1 MSFMVTNNIIRKK
14 KTINI
19 LSSIIAAI
27 FLSTIVSQSAFA
39 ASESQNSA
47 IGFQAG
53 LQDCRSGT
61 SNGING
67 HSNAGHH
74 SASYM
79 QGYNQGLASCNNSGG
94 TGGNVGTGTGGNVGT
109 GTGTGTGGTG
119 TGSSGTGS
127 SDWTLTVNLNQTQ
140 FGTSFATVDVQGPFG
155 YKDNQTTPTG
165 PSPSVTF
172 TIPGNAVP
180 DGYKFRLCVS
190 SDTVS
195 AIIPNC
201 PVFTHTSGNETV
213 TANIP
218 G

>member
-1 MSFMVTNNIIRKK
+1 MLFVVTNNTNQKEKIIQ
-14 KTINI
+14 I

-27 FLSTIVSQSAFA
+27 FLSTIVSQSAFS

-47 IGFQAG
+47 IGFQDG

-61 SNGING
+61 SNAINS

-79 QGYNQGLASCNNSGG
+79 QGYNQGLISCNNSGA
-94 TGGNVGTGTGGNVGT
+94 NVGTGAGGNVGT
-109 GTGTGTGGTG
+109 GTGTGAGGNVGTG
-119 TGSSGTGS
+119 AGGSN
-127 SDWTLTVNLNQTQ
+127 WTLTVNLNQTQ
-140 FGTSFATVDVQGPFG
+140 FGTSSATVEVQGPFG

-180 DGYKFRLCVS
+180 DGYNFRVCVGS
-190 SDTVS
+190 NTVS

-201 PVFTHTSGNETV
+201 PVFTHTSGDETV
-213 TANIP
+213 IANIP

>member
-1 MSFMVTNNIIRKK
+1 MVTNNIIRTK

-27 FLSTIVSQSAFA
+27 FLSTVVSQSAFA

-47 IGFQAG
+47 IGFQDG

-94 TGGNVGTGTGGNVGT
+94 TGGMLYWGNGTGGECWYGNGT
-109 GTGTGTGGTG
+109 GVM
-119 TGSSGTGS
+119 
-127 SDWTLTVNLNQTQ
+127 L
-140 FGTSFATVDVQGPFG
+140 
-155 YKDNQTTPTG
+155 
-165 PSPSVTF
+165 
-172 TIPGNAVP
+172 
-180 DGYKFRLCVS
+180 
-190 SDTVS
+190 
-195 AIIPNC
+195 
-201 PVFTHTSGNETV
+201 
-213 TANIP
+213 
-218 G
+218 